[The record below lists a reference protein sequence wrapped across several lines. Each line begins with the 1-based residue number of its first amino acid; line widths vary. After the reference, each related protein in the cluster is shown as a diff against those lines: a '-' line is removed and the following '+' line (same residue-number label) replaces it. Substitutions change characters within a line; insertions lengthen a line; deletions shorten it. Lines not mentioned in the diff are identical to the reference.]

1 MLTFYQKYYVHINLF
16 LVIILGLSC
25 GLLGGAWLDANMG
38 WEENSSNRS
47 VSQQLDKVKSFT
59 PADVNSILQRNLFD
73 PASRSNSATI
83 DLGEDEDVTATES
96 ATAARNSANF
106 NRTLLGT
113 VVAGENS
120 LALMQS
126 EGEFVIFHLGEQLPD
141 GGTIEEIFRNYIQ
154 IRERDKSL
162 SEVEIVEDDNAKA
175 SRPVVKNASDTGEV
189 KKIDDRHWIVPQK
202 TAEATR
208 ENLPAE
214 LRLALM
220 QPRITDGKTDGFII
234 RRLKRTSILNKLG
247 LKRGDVILNINDIPL
262 DGPESGLQ
270 VFQQLREARTI
281 NLAVERKGEAMT
293 FTYELN

>member
-25 GLLGGAWLDANMG
+25 GLLGGAWLDANMS
-38 WEENSSNRS
+38 WEENDSNRS
-47 VSQQLDKVKSFT
+47 VSQQLDRVKSFT
-59 PADVNSILQRNLFD
+59 TADVNLILQRNLFD

-83 DLGEDEDVTATES
+83 DLGEDEDATAAEP
-96 ATAARNSANF
+96 ATAARGSANF

-154 IRERDKSL
+154 VREQDKSL
-162 SEVEIVEDDNAKA
+162 TEVEIVEDNNVKS
-175 SRPVVKNASDTGEV
+175 SRPVVKKASNTGEV
-189 KKIDDRHWIVPQK
+189 KKIDDRHWIVPRK

-214 LRLALM
+214 LRLALL

-270 VFQQLREARTI
+270 VFQQLREARMI